1 MKKVTRLGLVLMLM
15 LSMVLGSS
23 VIASAASKES
33 SDGLEIKIVTD
44 KDEYAKGEEIKVDI
58 IVTNTNDYA
67 VKNVSIEALLPE
79 GLNVAEGSELNKTV
93 DIEASSTEKL
103 TVVAKSAV
111 ASDDEANAGN
121 TEEDADANKDTDNKN
136 DVENKDDNKADVE
149 EDLDNVDVPK
159 ADGEKEEDID
169 NVDVPKAD
177 GGSKDDTDTKTDA
190 DASKSETADKDGANG
205 TTTDGATNEKT
216 DAPKAGDETNVVI
229 LTTIAAIALAAV
241 VFLTKSKTV
250 KKGCALLLAA
260 VMIINIIP
268 SGASASTTEIV
279 EKTVSVDKEIKVA
292 DEAYVI
298 KANVDYTVEVVTLE
312 NFTVE
317 FNTNGG
323 SDIPSVVIEEGS
335 YAPVPNAPEKDG
347 YTFDG
352 WYLDNETFEQ
362 KFDFTVPVNENV
374 TVYAKWEEIG
384 VASGSI
390 SSVDVFNITELVVD
404 KTTGIATATV
414 CAPENC
420 GLLVRFIEEDIY
432 FSADYPANK
441 EYIDGGDLF
450 GSHVVEAGSDNAQIS
465 AVINGNIPE
474 NFVVEAILFDGEG
487 NPLCD
492 PFTNIENT
500 TRYQAF
506 INKTVNDFDEDDVVL
521 NFDSAEDVNFGVL
534 ADDVK
539 VVNADAVIY
548 DEEANMYMLVLP
560 SSEIVVGD
568 KIYVTDGV
576 NEYLFKVED
585 VVVEDDLCTVTP
597 ANSNDEEFGY
607 NLNDFYKFLNVDM
620 EYVGDVV
627 TKDEEDIE
635 VDSRLTYGGMRTYAD
650 IDIDENP
657 SKELTVDLIDFEENG
672 LDVKGSVTGEISC
685 DIRIIYDIILFGE
698 DYFRCDF
705 TVTETL
711 SGELTVDYENSGDKT
726 HELAQKT
733 IEKEL
738 TLGKVSIPFGVTG
751 FSAFAKVEV
760 VLEWDIKGEFEANGL
775 ITATQGFKHN
785 TKDGD
790 QFIQDKDSE
799 WDIVC
804 EGSATIKFGPS
815 LSVGIEFLSGVVDIS
830 LVGFLGIEGK
840 ATVDGAAHRE
850 LTGNSVH
857 CCNLCVDGSLDLV
870 ITVDVE
876 LNYNVCSAIKGT
888 PIDENILTKK
898 WDLFDFYVSLVNPTD
913 SMFGGHMKAG
923 KGSCPNSIYKVTV
936 NTFNANRT
944 SVTTNVDIYKN
955 GELVTTV
962 ESGEA
967 TYLPD
972 GMYMARATIEGK
984 VFTEKFRISGKHKS
998 IDIYGIE
1005 VSGPKSYISGAVVD
1019 AMTIDAIDGAD
1030 VVVYEGSNVV
1040 DFATTDEEGKFK
1052 IELPQGYYKIV
1063 ISAAGYRTVTTNV
1076 NLGYCDHR
1084 YVETTLMAT
1093 YNPDSIM
1100 GGVYGC
1106 IKDAVTG
1113 RVVSGVKV
1121 EIVKGW
1127 NTDMD
1132 EAGEVVATT
1141 TTDYSGTY
1149 EQLKWT
1155 QHGVDFGLTAGNYTI
1170 MISKEGYIP
1179 TSFNITVVGGE
1190 NLEFNSTITQV
1201 GSENVYR
1208 IVLTWGATP
1217 SDLDSHLNAVYE
1229 GSREHV
1235 FYSQKIG
1242 YGSDLDVD
1250 DTTSYGPETVTI
1262 PDITVFDGNIMY
1274 SVHDY
1279 SNRSSSSS
1287 MAMALS
1293 GAAVKVY
1300 KGAELLETFY
1310 VPSSMGGTVWNVFY
1324 IDENG
1329 NVVPVNN
1336 FEYQYDPDDVVGRIN

>member
-15 LSMVLGSS
+15 LNMVLGSS

-79 GLNVAEGSELNKTV
+79 GLNVVEGSELNKTV

-103 TVVAKSAV
+103 TVIAKSAV

-136 DVENKDDNKADVE
+136 DVENKDDNKADAE

-190 DASKSETADKDGANG
+190 DESKSETADKDGANG

-298 KANVDYTVEVVTLE
+298 KANVDYIVEVVTLE

-362 KFDFTVPVNENV
+362 KFDFTVPVNGNV

-432 FSADYPANK
+432 FSTDYPANK

-474 NFVVEAILFDGEG
+474 KFVVEAILFDGDG

-521 NFDSAEDVNFGVL
+521 NFDSAENVNFGVL

-576 NEYLFKVED
+576 NEYLFKVAD

-597 ANSNDEEFGY
+597 ASADDEEVGFG
-607 NLNDFYKFLNVDM
+607 LSDFYKFLKVDM
-620 EYVGDVV
+620 KRTGNMV
-627 TKDEEDIE
+627 TEEPE
-635 VDSRLTYGGMRTYAD
+635 GRRTYGGMTTYAD
-650 IDIDENP
+650 VEIDANP
-657 SKELTVDLIDFEENG
+657 EITVTLTPVELETDNMKTSFS
-672 LDVKGSVTGEISC
+672 VKGEFEC
-685 DIRIIYDIILFGE
+685 DIEIVYDIILFGK
-698 DYFRCDF
+698 DYIECNF
-705 TVTETL
+705 TFTKDLTHKYVL
-711 SGELTVDYENSGDKT
+711 QAKKGNNQDEL
-726 HELAQKT
+726 
-733 IEKEL
+733 IEAKEEEVN
-738 TLGKVSIPFGVTG
+738 LGKIDIPFSVVGLK
-751 FSAFAKVEV
+751 AFADIDLLIKWEV
-760 VLEWDIKGEFEANGL
+760 TAGFEADGK
-775 ITATQGFKHN
+775 TKTTQGFKYN
-785 TKDGD
+785 SKNGRQKINEKESDWSVNCKGAVEVS
-790 QFIQDKDSE
+790 I
-799 WDIVC
+799 
-804 EGSATIKFGPS
+804 GPKPS
-815 LSVGIEFLSGVVDIS
+815 IGVEFLEGVVKVS
-830 LVGFLGIEGK
+830 LEGFI
-840 ATVDGAAHRE
+840 GANIKGEAVIP
-850 LTGNSVH
+850 TDQSGDKIH
-857 CCNLCVDGSLDLV
+857 CCGLCVEG
-870 ITVDVE
+870 E
-876 LNYNVCSAIKGT
+876 LNLALTANLKMKYKITSDIKGT
-888 PIDENILTKK
+888 PIDLELINKEWKIV
-898 WDLFDFYVSLVNPTD
+898 DFYVSILNDVD
-913 SMFGGHMKAG
+913 SQFGGHIKAG
-923 KGSCPNSIYKVTV
+923 TGDCPNHKYSIRVYTYNTEGRYYATDVKVE
-936 NTFNANRT
+936 
-944 SVTTNVDIYKN
+944 KN
-955 GELVTTV
+955 GTLINTV
-962 ESGEA
+962 KTGNA
-967 TYLPD
+967 VYVHDGTYTVS
-972 GMYMARATIEGK
+972 AVIEGEEYTRK
-984 VFTEKFRISGKHKS
+984 VKVNGAPKFIELHAIEESNAPHSFISGS
-998 IDIYGIE
+998 VIDAATRMPIEGAKVSVQEIGGIE
-1005 VSGPKSYISGAVVD
+1005 VTSMTDANGKYIF
-1019 AMTIDAIDGAD
+1019 D
-1030 VVVYEGSNVV
+1030 VEPGNYNVSIY
-1040 DFATTDEEGKFK
+1040 AE
-1052 IELPQGYYKIV
+1052 
-1063 ISAAGYRTVTTNV
+1063 GYRSAGQFVSV
-1076 NLGYCDHR
+1076 GYNDERH
-1084 YVETTLMAT
+1084 LDSLLLAT
-1093 YNPDSIM
+1093 YNTDSIM
-1100 GGVYGC
+1100 GGAYGC

-1113 RVVSGVKV
+1113 RPVSGVKV
-1121 EIVKGW
+1121 EFYKGW
-1127 NTDMD
+1127 STSID
-1132 EAGEVVATT
+1132 EPGELVTT
-1141 TTDYSGTY
+1141 LTTNDNGRYDSC
-1149 EQLKWT
+1149 KWT
-1155 QHGVDFGLTAGNYTI
+1155 TYDVDFGLTAGNYTLV
-1170 MISKEGYIP
+1170 ISKEGYIP
-1179 TSFNITVVGGE
+1179 TSFNITIEGGMD
-1190 NLEFNSTITQV
+1190 LEFNSTITEI

-1208 IVLTWGATP
+1208 VVLTWGESP
-1217 SDLDSHLNAVYE
+1217 RDLDSHLNATYE

-1235 FYSQKIG
+1235 FYSRKVG

-1250 DTTSYGPETVTI
+1250 DTSSYGPETVTI
-1262 PDITVFDGNIMY
+1262 PDITVYDGNIMY
-1274 SVHDY
+1274 SVHDFT
-1279 SNRSSSSS
+1279 NRSSNGS
-1287 MAMALS
+1287 MAISLS
-1293 GAAVKVY
+1293 GAIVKVY
-1300 KGAELLETFY
+1300 KGGILLETFY
-1310 VPSSMGGTVWNVFY
+1310 APAAEGGTVWNVFY

-1329 NVVPVNN
+1329 NVVPVNS
-1336 FEYQYDPDDVVGRIN
+1336 FEYQYDPDDVVGGTN